1 MTIEREAELYAT
13 PSEVLARV
21 FTVYVYDD
29 RATVAT
35 LVFTAAPDEAGAREY
50 ARARLAETPHRRRVE
65 VWEDEA
71 LIFTL
76 PED

>member
-1 MTIEREAELYAT
+1 MKQ
-13 PSEVLARV
+13 V
-21 FTVYVYDD
+21 
-29 RATVAT
+29 RANM
-35 LVFTAAPDEAGAREY
+35 LG
-50 ARARLAETPHRRRVE
+50 RASPKHLIGVE